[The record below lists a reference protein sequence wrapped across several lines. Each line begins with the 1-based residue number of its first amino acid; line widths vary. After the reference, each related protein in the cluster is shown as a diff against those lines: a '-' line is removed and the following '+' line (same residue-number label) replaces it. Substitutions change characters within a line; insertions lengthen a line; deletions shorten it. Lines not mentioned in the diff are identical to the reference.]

1 MEAQRRDDP
10 PSCFPSAHRRG
21 RVTQLALADVCG
33 HSAEVVE
40 TSESIRRLMRDNIYY
55 INQNRLADPADFVS
69 DVHMISLWI
78 LNEQQY

>member
-10 PSCFPSAHRRG
+10 SSCFPSAHRPE
-21 RVTQLALADVCG
+21 RVTQLVMADVCG
-33 HSAEVVE
+33 HGAEVVE

-55 INQNRLADPADFVS
+55 INQNRLADFVS